1 MITVA
6 KKNGDY
12 ASVQAAVDAVAAKY
26 EALTDEEKEAWQG
39 ETIHIAVGVYE
50 EQVEVH
56 VPKLHLIGENL
67 VSKSLGEFCR
77 GLVIEKYFNMRDY
90 RHKALD
96 YLRRTKE
103 MEPIKRIFPDQL
115 WIGD

>member
-67 VSKSLGEFCR
+67 VTEQVDRQHTTVITGSLYGKMPR
-77 GLVIEKYFNMRDY
+77 
-90 RHKALD
+90 
-96 YLRRTKE
+96 
-103 MEPIKRIFPDQL
+103 
-115 WIGD
+115 